1 MGSQIKARGGPTKT
15 GGKKKVE
22 GVLCTPQHSCKDGA
36 TPRGTRTFKAAI
48 WIPLSASYSPQG
60 SVAGMTTRSTRLQTA
75 PNLCKIDLMQ
85 QISKPRAKAV
95 VKRQRSHRRTHMK
108 RSQKIC
114 GLRWRAKRIPTL
126 RSKNRSLHIFDAGK
140 ELLKNYHRKD
150 RN

>member
-1 MGSQIKARGGPTKT
+1 MNLQGCHLDSLECQ
-15 GGKKKVE
+15 
-22 GVLCTPQHSCKDGA
+22 LL
-36 TPRGTRTFKAAI
+36 AAGFR
-48 WIPLSASYSPQG
+48 SRDDYKFN
-60 SVAGMTTRSTRLQTA
+60 TTADRAELVQ
-75 PNLCKIDLMQ
+75 DLMQ
-85 QISKPRAKAV
+85 EISKPRAKAV